1 MKLFNYENER
11 KKAIEQGTKIQEC
24 YFCQD
29 GKEKTIYII
38 YVNGTRIM
46 RIKESEYHRSG
57 EEALLV
63 MAKAIADVWEEKYQM
78 NNK

>member
-11 KKAIEQGTKIQEC
+11 KKATGQDTTIKEW

-46 RIKESEYHRSG
+46 RIKESEYLHCG
-57 EEALLV
+57 EEALLI
-63 MAKAIADVWEEKYQM
+63 MAKAIADVWEKRYKV